1 MKEVLR
7 KGFGWFVGWLNCN
20 EKICICNPS
29 SHCIIVLTEEVLLQ
43 GNVQLRQ
50 LINHESLWTV
60 CQISAM
66 RKWDF
71 LITVL
76 KQLFSEKRIFSTH
89 EKTPKIKFTLLEN
102 ITILPLS
109 SQQPIIFLARFRH
122 IGPLVH
128 QQHYHRIHCQ
138 SSSSSTTSTQQC
150 KALTAAGGSV
160 RRLLWP
166 SSSSS
171 VAWTCPFTSSSWS
184 YSVIITNLEKN
195 SWNQPIIDIH
205 HVEKQ
210 RVQKIQTQHL

>member
-1 MKEVLR
+1 
-7 KGFGWFVGWLNCN
+7 
-20 EKICICNPS
+20 
-29 SHCIIVLTEEVLLQ
+29 
-43 GNVQLRQ
+43 
-50 LINHESLWTV
+50 
-60 CQISAM
+60 M
-66 RKWDF
+66 RF